1 MAAAMTP
8 VQRKLHR
15 LGAHRTIYSMST
27 KNDAVSL
34 GIDVLNAGGEKRFH
48 DTLLPAMQKSIKLDY
63 RFEADITNAPG
74 HNKSL
79 QGNKL
84 EGEDGEYEETFIG
97 KVKVELPVTDEEGCA
112 RKWTV
117 TKCHNIYFGGTI
129 GDFTTT
135 FKRIDFKAS
144 VEHRIRHNT

>member
-1 MAAAMTP
+1 
-8 VQRKLHR
+8 
-15 LGAHRTIYSMST
+15 
-27 KNDAVSL
+27 
-34 GIDVLNAGGEKRFH
+34 
-48 DTLLPAMQKSIKLDY
+48 MQKSIKLDY